1 MINKYYEFLLEKQIY
16 NLILEG
22 KMIFGTDFIE
32 ILDTL
37 STNQDDMSVANLAA
51 IIRDYTNKDVNVE
64 ANCIDVSDKPG
75 MITFVPDDKVKEEEL
90 TYRVLP
96 IANVLNYDPS
106 SPHALFKEL
115 DVPGEGLVGGDIR
128 GLLADSWKVIK
139 KPVSQNWSHLNFYYL
154 QDVNEPGRYALVYT
168 STRTGSSNIKSPI
181 EPNGSISTRKSDVR
195 LGRFLNKFIAAVSKD
210 FSSPM
215 NITASTIEKFVNL
228 YEAEVIIRENT
239 FDNFKVIE
247 GEDIRK
253 WYHQKYYEG
262 GSSGQLS
269 NSCMRYPSCQDYF
282 DIYVQNPEVCKMLI
296 YLNEYNELRGRAL
309 LWTLSDGKKYMD
321 RIYTSKDSYE
331 TLFLKWGNK
340 NDYSKTITNSSVINV
355 KAKDYDLYPYMD
367 TFQYYDAD
375 EGKLSNSNIF
385 QRPYAQLDETDGEAD
400 WRT

>member
-32 ILDTL
+32 ILDAL

-51 IIRDYTNKDVNVE
+51 VIRGYANKDVDVD

-96 IANVLNYDPS
+96 IASVLTYDTS
-106 SPHALFKEL
+106 SPHVLFREL
-115 DVPGEGLVGGDIR
+115 DVPGEGLVNGDIR

-139 KPVSQNWSHLNFYYL
+139 NPTSQNWSHLNFFYL
-154 QDVNEPGRYALVYT
+154 EDANTPGRRVLVYT
-168 STRTGSSNIKSPI
+168 STRTGSSENRSPI
-181 EPNGSISTRKSDVR
+181 EPNGSTSTRKSDVR

-210 FSSPM
+210 FNNNM
-215 NITASTIEKFVNL
+215 GITAATIEKFVNL
-228 YEAEVIIRENT
+228 YEAEVMLRENSL
-239 FDNFKVIE
+239 DSFKVVE

-262 GSSGQLS
+262 NSSGQLS
-269 NSCMRYPSCQDYF
+269 NSCMRYPTCQDYF
-282 DIYVQNPEVCKMLI
+282 DIYVQNPEVCKMVI
-296 YLNEYNELRGRAL
+296 YLNEFNQLRGRAL

-331 TLFLKWGNK
+331 TLFLKWGSK
-340 NDYSKTITNSSVINV
+340 NGYSRTIKNNSVVNV
-355 KAKDYDLYPYMD
+355 KPGDYELYPYMD

-375 EGKLSNSNIF
+375 GGRLSDSKIF
-385 QRPYAQLDETDGEAD
+385 QRPYAELDTTDGDPD

>member
-51 IIRDYTNKDVNVE
+51 VIRDYANKVVDVD

-90 TYRVLP
+90 TYRVLT
-96 IANVLNYDPS
+96 IANVLSYDPS
-106 SPHALFKEL
+106 NPHVLFKEL
-115 DVPGEGLVGGDIR
+115 DVPGEGLIGGDVR
-128 GLLADSWKVIK
+128 GILADSWKVIK
-139 KPVSQNWSHLNFYYL
+139 NPASENWNHLNFFYL
-154 QDVNEPGRYALVYT
+154 EDVNTPGRRVLVYT
-168 STRTGSSNIKSPI
+168 STRTGSIETRSPI

-210 FSSPM
+210 FNNKM
-215 NITASTIEKFVNL
+215 NITAATIEKFVNL
-228 YEAEVIIRENT
+228 YEAELIIRQNA
-239 FDNFKVIE
+239 FDDFKVVE

-262 GSSGQLS
+262 GSGQLS
-269 NSCMRYPSCQDYF
+269 NSCMRYPTCQDFF

-296 YLNEYNELRGRAL
+296 YINEYNELRGRAL

-321 RIYTSKDSYE
+321 RVYTSKDSYDN
-331 TLFLKWGNK
+331 LFLKWGNK
-340 NDYSKTITNSSVINV
+340 NGYSKTIVNSSVVNV
-355 KAKDYDLYPYMD
+355 NAKDYELYPYMD
-367 TFQYYDAD
+367 TFTYYDAD
-375 EGKLSNSNIF
+375 EGKLSNSQIF
-385 QRPYAQLDETDGEAD
+385 QRPYAELDGTDGEAD

>member
-32 ILDTL
+32 ILDAL

-51 IIRDYTNKDVNVE
+51 VIRGYANKDVDVD

-75 MITFVPDDKVKEEEL
+75 MITFVPDDKVKEDEL

-96 IANVLNYDPS
+96 IANVLTYDTS

-115 DVPGEGLVGGDIR
+115 DVPGEGLVNGDIR

-139 KPVSQNWSHLNFYYL
+139 NPTSQNWSHLNFFYL
-154 QDVNEPGRYALVYT
+154 EDANTPGRRVLVYT
-168 STRTGSSNIKSPI
+168 STRTGSSETRSPI
-181 EPNGSISTRKSDVR
+181 EPNGSTSTRKSDVR

-210 FSSPM
+210 FNNNM
-215 NITASTIEKFVNL
+215 GITAATIEKFVNL
-228 YEAEVIIRENT
+228 YEAEVIIRENSL
-239 FDNFKVIE
+239 DNFKVVE

-262 GSSGQLS
+262 DSSGQLS
-269 NSCMRYPSCQDYF
+269 NSCMRYPTCQDYF
-282 DIYVQNPEVCKMLI
+282 DIYVQNPEVCKMVI
-296 YLNEYNELRGRAL
+296 YLNEFNQLRGRAL

-331 TLFLKWGNK
+331 TLFLKWGSK
-340 NDYSKTITNSSVINV
+340 NGYSKTIKNNSVVNV
-355 KAKDYDLYPYMD
+355 KPGDYELYPYMD

-375 EGKLSNSNIF
+375 EGRLSDSKIF
-385 QRPYAQLDETDGEAD
+385 QRPYAELDTTDGDPD

>member
-51 IIRDYTNKDVNVE
+51 VIRGYANKDVDVDT
-64 ANCIDVSDKPG
+64 NCIDVSDKPG

-90 TYRVLP
+90 TYRVVP
-96 IANVLNYDPS
+96 IANVLTYDTS

-115 DVPGEGLVGGDIR
+115 DIPGEGLVNSDIR

-139 KPVSQNWSHLNFYYL
+139 NPTSQNWSHLNFFYL
-154 QDVNEPGRYALVYT
+154 EDANTPGRRVLVYLPSGST
-168 STRTGSSNIKSPI
+168 STRRSPI

-210 FSSPM
+210 FNNNM
-215 NITASTIEKFVNL
+215 GITAATIEKFVNL
-228 YEAEVIIRENT
+228 YEAEVIIRENSL
-239 FDNFKVIE
+239 DSFKVVE

-253 WYHQKYYEG
+253 WYHQKYYERD
-262 GSSGQLS
+262 SSGQLS
-269 NSCMRYPSCQDYF
+269 NSCMRYPTCQDYF
-282 DIYVQNPEVCKMLI
+282 DIYVQNPEVCKMVI
-296 YLNEYNELRGRAL
+296 YLNEFNQLRGRAL

-331 TLFLKWGNK
+331 TLFLKWGSK
-340 NDYSKTITNSSVINV
+340 NGYSKTIKNNSVVNV
-355 KAKDYDLYPYMD
+355 KPGDYELYPYMD

-375 EGKLSNSNIF
+375 EGRLSDSKIF
-385 QRPYAQLDETDGEAD
+385 QRPYAELDTTDGDPD

>member
-32 ILDTL
+32 ILDAL

-51 IIRDYTNKDVNVE
+51 VIRGYANKDVDVD

-96 IANVLNYDPS
+96 IANVLTYDTS
-106 SPHALFKEL
+106 SPHVLFREL
-115 DVPGEGLVGGDIR
+115 DVPGEGLVNSDIR

-139 KPVSQNWSHLNFYYL
+139 NPTSQNWSHLNFFYL
-154 QDVNEPGRYALVYT
+154 EDVNTPGRRVLVYT
-168 STRTGSSNIKSPI
+168 STRTGSSENRSPI
-181 EPNGSISTRKSDVR
+181 EPNGSTSTRKSDVR

-210 FSSPM
+210 FNNNM
-215 NITASTIEKFVNL
+215 DITAATIEKFVNL
-228 YEAEVIIRENT
+228 YEAEVMLRENSL
-239 FDNFKVIE
+239 DDFKVVE
-247 GEDIRK
+247 GKDIRK

-262 GSSGQLS
+262 DSSGQLS
-269 NSCMRYPSCQDYF
+269 NSCMRYPTCQDYF
-282 DIYVQNPEVCKMLI
+282 DIYVQNPEVCKMVI
-296 YLNEYNELRGRAL
+296 YLNEFNQLRGRAL
-309 LWTLSDGKKYMD
+309 LWILSDGKKYMD

-331 TLFLKWGNK
+331 TLFLKWGSK
-340 NDYSKTITNSSVINV
+340 NGYSRTIKNNSVVNV
-355 KAKDYDLYPYMD
+355 KPGDYELYPYMD

-375 EGKLSNSNIF
+375 GGRLSDSKIF
-385 QRPYAQLDETDGEAD
+385 QRPYAELDTTDGDPD

>member
-37 STNQDDMSVANLAA
+37 STNKDDMSVANLAA
-51 IIRDYTNKDVNVE
+51 VIRDYANKDVNVD

-75 MITFVPDDKVKEEEL
+75 MITFVPDNKVKEEEL

-96 IANVLNYDPS
+96 IANILNYDS
-106 SPHALFKEL
+106 QSPHTLFNEL
-115 DVPGEGLVGGDIR
+115 DVPGEGLISGDVR
-128 GLLADSWKVIK
+128 GILADSWKVIK
-139 KPVSQNWSHLNFYYL
+139 SPTSQNWSHLNFSYL
-154 QDVNEPGRYALVYT
+154 EDANTPGRRVLVYT
-168 STRTGSSNIKSPI
+168 NNTARGGSPI
-181 EPNGSISTRKSDVR
+181 EPNGSTSTRKSDVR

-210 FSSPM
+210 FNNNM
-215 NITASTIEKFVNL
+215 GITAATIEKFVNL
-228 YEAEVIIRENT
+228 YEAEVMLRENSL
-239 FDNFKVIE
+239 DSFKVVE

-253 WYHQKYYEG
+253 WYHQKHYEG
-262 GSSGQLS
+262 DSSGQLS

-282 DIYVQNPEVCKMLI
+282 DIYVQNPEVCKMVI
-296 YLNEYNELRGRAL
+296 YLNEFNQLRGRAL

-331 TLFLKWGNK
+331 TLFLKWANK
-340 NDYSKTITNSSVINV
+340 NDYSKTINNNSVVNV
-355 KAKDYDLYPYMD
+355 KPGDYELYPYMD

-375 EGKLSNSNIF
+375 EGRLSDSKIF
-385 QRPYAQLDETDGEAD
+385 QRPYAELDTTDGDPD

>member
-51 IIRDYTNKDVNVE
+51 VIRDYVNKDVDVD

-96 IANVLNYDPS
+96 IANVLSYEPS
-106 SPHALFKEL
+106 NPHVLFKEL
-115 DVPGEGLVGGDIR
+115 DVPGEGLIGGDVR
-128 GLLADSWKVIK
+128 GILSYSWKVIK
-139 KPVSQNWSHLNFYYL
+139 NPSSENWSHLNFSYL
-154 QDVNEPGRYALVYT
+154 EDANTPGRRVLVYT
-168 STRTGSSNIKSPI
+168 STRTGSSETRSPI

-210 FSSPM
+210 FNNKM
-215 NITASTIEKFVNL
+215 NITAATIEKFVNL
-228 YEAEVIIRENT
+228 YEAELIVKQNA
-239 FDNFKVIE
+239 FDNFKVVE

-253 WYHQKYYEG
+253 WYHEKYYEG

-269 NSCMRYPSCQDYF
+269 NSCMRYPSCQDF
-282 DIYVQNPEVCKMLI
+282 LDIYVQNPEVCKMLI
-296 YLNEYNELRGRAL
+296 YINEYNELRGRAL
-309 LWTLSDGKKYMD
+309 LWTLSDGKKYID
-321 RIYTSKDSYE
+321 RIYTSKDSYDN
-331 TLFLKWGNK
+331 LFLKWGNK
-340 NDYSKTITNSSVINV
+340 NGYSKTIVNSSVVNV
-355 KAKDYDLYPYMD
+355 KAKDYELYPYMD

-375 EGKLSNSNIF
+375 EGKLSNSQIF

>member
-106 SPHALFKEL
+106 SPHVLFKEL

-139 KPVSQNWSHLNFYYL
+139 NPVSQNWSHLNFYYL

-168 STRTGSSNIKSPI
+168 STITGSSNIKSPI

-228 YEAEVIIRENT
+228 YEAEGIIRENA
-239 FDNFKVIE
+239 FDNFNVIE

-253 WYHQKYYEG
+253 WYHQK
-262 GSSGQLS
+262 
-269 NSCMRYPSCQDYF
+269 
-282 DIYVQNPEVCKMLI
+282 
-296 YLNEYNELRGRAL
+296 
-309 LWTLSDGKKYMD
+309 
-321 RIYTSKDSYE
+321 
-331 TLFLKWGNK
+331 
-340 NDYSKTITNSSVINV
+340 
-355 KAKDYDLYPYMD
+355 
-367 TFQYYDAD
+367 
-375 EGKLSNSNIF
+375 
-385 QRPYAQLDETDGEAD
+385 
-400 WRT
+400 

>member
-32 ILDTL
+32 ILDAL

-51 IIRDYTNKDVNVE
+51 VIRGYANKDVDVD

-96 IANVLNYDPS
+96 IASVLTYDTS
-106 SPHALFKEL
+106 SPHVLFREL
-115 DVPGEGLVGGDIR
+115 DVPGEGLVNGDIR

-139 KPVSQNWSHLNFYYL
+139 NPTSQNWSHLNFFYL
-154 QDVNEPGRYALVYT
+154 EDANTPGRRVLVYT
-168 STRTGSSNIKSPI
+168 STRTGSSENRSPI
-181 EPNGSISTRKSDVR
+181 EPNGSTSTRKSDVR

-210 FSSPM
+210 FNNNM
-215 NITASTIEKFVNL
+215 GITAATIEKFVNL
-228 YEAEVIIRENT
+228 YEAEVMLRENSL
-239 FDNFKVIE
+239 DSFKVVE

-262 GSSGQLS
+262 NSSGQLS
-269 NSCMRYPSCQDYF
+269 NSCMRYPTCQDYF
-282 DIYVQNPEVCKMLI
+282 DIYVQNPEVCKMVI
-296 YLNEYNELRGRAL
+296 YLNEFNQLRGRAI

-331 TLFLKWGNK
+331 TLFLKWGSK
-340 NDYSKTITNSSVINV
+340 NGYSRTIKNNSVVNV
-355 KAKDYDLYPYMD
+355 KPGDYELYPYMD

-375 EGKLSNSNIF
+375 GGRLSDSKIF
-385 QRPYAQLDETDGEAD
+385 QRPYAELDTTDGDPD

>member
-32 ILDTL
+32 ILDAL

-51 IIRDYTNKDVNVE
+51 VIRGYANKDVDVD

-75 MITFVPDDKVKEEEL
+75 MITFVPDDKVKEDEL

-96 IANVLNYDPS
+96 IANVLTYDTS

-115 DVPGEGLVGGDIR
+115 DVPGEGLVNGDIR

-139 KPVSQNWSHLNFYYL
+139 NPTSQIWSHLNFFYL
-154 QDVNEPGRYALVYT
+154 EDANTPGRRVLVYT
-168 STRTGSSNIKSPI
+168 STRTGSSETRSPI
-181 EPNGSISTRKSDVR
+181 EPNGSTSTRKSDVR

-210 FSSPM
+210 FNNNM
-215 NITASTIEKFVNL
+215 GITAATIEKFVNL
-228 YEAEVIIRENT
+228 YEAEVIIRENSL
-239 FDNFKVIE
+239 DNFKVVE

-262 GSSGQLS
+262 DSSGQLS
-269 NSCMRYPSCQDYF
+269 NSCMRYPTCQDYF
-282 DIYVQNPEVCKMLI
+282 DIYVQNPEVCKMVI
-296 YLNEYNELRGRAL
+296 YLNEFNQLRGRAL

-331 TLFLKWGNK
+331 TLFLKWGSK
-340 NDYSKTITNSSVINV
+340 NGYSKTIKNNSVVNV
-355 KAKDYDLYPYMD
+355 KPGDYELYPYMD

-375 EGKLSNSNIF
+375 EGRLSDSKIF
-385 QRPYAQLDETDGEAD
+385 QRPYAELDTTDGDPD